1 MTRTRPS
8 PPSPDA
14 ADADGPRPTRA
25 EQLRR
30 QLSDEIVHGFLKPGT
45 PLDETELARRFSVSR
60 TPVRE
65 AIRQLV
71 ASGLV
76 ESRAHRG
83 AVVAHPSEAQ
93 LLDMFE
99 TMADLEALCAG
110 HAARR
115 MTAAERRT
123 LEQLHAEMGALV
135 RSGNPAPYAEAN
147 DRFHDLI
154 YEGAHNAMLGEF
166 TRAARARVS
175 PFRRVQFQS
184 LGRLS
189 LSHLEHDRVVTAIL
203 RGDALLA
210 REMMQAH
217 IDIVRIA
224 YDAWSGPVSAD
235 APGDGDD

>member
-1 MTRTRPS
+1 MKRTQPAQAD
-8 PPSPDA
+8 PDVA
-14 ADADGPRPTRA
+14 PAETEGPRPTRA

-30 QLSDEIVHGFLKPGT
+30 ELSEEIVRGVLKPGT
-45 PLDETELARRFSVSR
+45 PLDETELAHRFGVSR

-76 ESRAHRG
+76 EARAHRS
-83 AVVAHPSEAQ
+83 AVVAHPSDAQ
-93 LLDMFE
+93 LVEMFE
-99 TMADLEALCAG
+99 AMADLEGLCAG

-135 RSGNPAPYAEAN
+135 RSGDPAPYTEAN

-154 YEGAHNAMLGEF
+154 YQGAHNALLIEF
-166 TRAARARVS
+166 TRAARSRVS
-175 PFRRVQFQS
+175 PFRHAQFQG

-189 LSHLEHDRVVTAIL
+189 RSHAEHDRVVTAIL
-203 RGDALLA
+203 RGDARA
-210 REMMQAH
+210 AQDMMRAH
-217 IDIVRIA
+217 IDIVRTA
-224 YDAWSGPVSAD
+224 YDALSDGED
-235 APGDGDD
+235 GGAPPD